1 MKKFSLK
8 LRLMIFFILIAAAT
22 WGVAAVVSL
31 QECREEIDEF
41 FDSYQLMLGRQ
52 LASADWSKTTAQTQ
66 KKTDNLIDEV
76 EESDADD
83 DAIAFA
89 VFHKNGQMIFNDN
102 EEGKN
107 FSSPSFDKIGRFSK
121 EKIDDEEWRVL
132 WLSSIDKNYV
142 IAVGQELD
150 YRYDVA
156 LETVETLL
164 FPWFCGLIILLIA
177 TIIMV
182 AKEFRPL
189 KKISSD
195 LQNRNS
201 DDLSPLD
208 YSTAPAEVRPL
219 LEALN
224 RLLEKVAA
232 MLQKERS
239 FISDSAHEL
248 RSPLT
253 ALKIQLE
260 VLRLSQEDPKAQ
272 DAAISKLEQ
281 GVERSIRLIEQLLAL
296 SKTEQTSAMSEDYLG
311 NIDWKNI
318 LSTLK
323 EEYLDKLSNKNLVV
337 ESEITGSPIQNGN
350 PVLAAMMLRNL
361 FDNAIKYSPQDS
373 KIKVQIDDKKLEVI
387 NSQTEVEEKT
397 LQRLGERFFR
407 PAGQKETGS
416 GLGLAIVKKIAE
428 LHHCQLVL
436 KNTEDGFSVQI
447 IKQD

>member
-1 MKKFSLK
+1 M
-8 LRLMIFFILIAAAT
+8 
-22 WGVAAVVSL
+22 
-31 QECREEIDEF
+31 
-41 FDSYQLMLGRQ
+41 
-52 LASADWSKTTAQTQ
+52 
-66 KKTDNLIDEV
+66 
-76 EESDADD
+76 
-83 DAIAFA
+83 
-89 VFHKNGQMIFNDN
+89 
-102 EEGKN
+102 
-107 FSSPSFDKIGRFSK
+107 
-121 EKIDDEEWRVL
+121 L

-318 LSTLK
+318 LSTLQ